1 VREGRW
7 LGTTNVKPLEEI
19 RAFVLG
25 SIEKGNPVVYAMKD
39 QDLVGWCDISRVSM
53 GTAQHTGLLGMGV
66 LSQYRGQ
73 GIGSR
78 LLAAALA
85 AASKANMPRVE
96 LTVYTNNTAAIA
108 LYRKHGFVTEGEMRS
123 FAIIQ
128 GEYVNGLKMGRID
141 EEGLARFISG

>member
-7 LGTTNVKPLEEI
+7 LGTTKVKPLEEI

-25 SIEKGNPVVYAMKD
+25 SIEKGNPIVFAMQGKV
-39 QDLVGWCDISRVSM
+39 LVGWCDISRVSM
-53 GTAQHTGLLGMGV
+53 GTAQHTGVLGMGV
-66 LSQYRGQ
+66 ISQFRGQ

-78 LLAAALA
+78 LMEAALS

-96 LTVYTNNTAAIA
+96 LTVYVNNTAAIA

-128 GEYVNGLKMGRID
+128 GEYVNGLKMARID
-141 EEGLARFISG
+141 EESLARFISR